1 MNRALA
7 ELFEKKAKENNG
19 MYERALAEIIQS
31 IALLGLSRSTFFQK
45 AAFYGGTALRML
57 FGLDRFS
64 EDLDFS
70 LLAPDPDFR
79 LTDYFSFM
87 QAELAS
93 FGLNVEIVDK
103 MKKIDTTNE
112 SAFLKANTLEQI
124 LAIADNQSF
133 KLNLP
138 PNAVTKIKIETDIDP
153 PPEASTRVG
162 YIDEPVPFAVRSY
175 DSPSLFA
182 GKMHA
187 VLARGWKNRVKG
199 RDWYDFV
206 FYVRKGIPL
215 SLSHLE
221 ARLRQTGHYK
231 DNVALTPDRLSPIL
245 LERIDKVD
253 FQAAKLDVERFIP
266 RPQDLDV
273 WNKDFFRYMAAKIKF
288 L

>member
-162 YIDEPVPFAVRSY
+162 YIDEPVPFA
-175 DSPSLFA
+175 
-182 GKMHA
+182 K
-187 VLARGWKNRVKG
+187 
-199 RDWYDFV
+199 
-206 FYVRKGIPL
+206 
-215 SLSHLE
+215 
-221 ARLRQTGHYK
+221 
-231 DNVALTPDRLSPIL
+231 
-245 LERIDKVD
+245 
-253 FQAAKLDVERFIP
+253 KL
-266 RPQDLDV
+266 
-273 WNKDFFRYMAAKIKF
+273 
-288 L
+288 